1 MSEADSAAAK
11 KVSMVQLLYHHIF
24 MTINIFLQPCS
35 VTEFFFFFGTV
46 IIMNRTCHDSAKR
59 SLSL

>member
-24 MTINIFLQPCS
+24 MTINIFLQPCL
-35 VTEFFFFFGTV
+35 VTEFFFFLV
-46 IIMNRTCHDSAKR
+46 R
-59 SLSL
+59 